1 MASYFLVGALAYFIG
16 TTSFAD
22 IASRLAGDGTTNVR
36 SDGSGNPGALNTAS
50 VHGKGWGV
58 AVLVA
63 DLGKGV
69 LAARLGHV
77 IAGNLGMAIACMAVV
92 IGHCFPLWTR
102 FRGGK
107 GIATTGGILIA
118 AFPLGAPFVIATIA
132 AAALATKST
141 ARAALA
147 AAAVLVAVSALWWRQ
162 GYWDAWGIR
171 GSATLFVMS
180 AAIALIV
187 SSRFAVVPK
196 TPATR

>member
-1 MASYFLVGALAYFIG
+1 MALHFLVGALAYFIG
-16 TTSFAD
+16 TTPFAD
-22 IASRLAGDGTTNVR
+22 IASRLAGDGTANVR
-36 SDGSGNPGALNTAS
+36 RDGSGNPGALNTAS
-50 VHGKGWGV
+50 VHGKRWGI

-69 LAARLGHV
+69 LAARLGHL
-77 IAGNLGMAIACMAVV
+77 IDGNLGMAIACVAVV
-92 IGHCFPLWTR
+92 IGHCAPVWSQ

-118 AFPLGAPFVIATIA
+118 AFPIGAPIVIGTIA

-147 AAAVLVAVSALWWRQ
+147 AAAVLGALGALWWWQR
-162 GYWDAWGIR
+162 YADAWGIR
-171 GSATLFVMS
+171 GSATLCVMS

-187 SSRFAVVPK
+187 ISRFARLVVGQH
-196 TPATR
+196 